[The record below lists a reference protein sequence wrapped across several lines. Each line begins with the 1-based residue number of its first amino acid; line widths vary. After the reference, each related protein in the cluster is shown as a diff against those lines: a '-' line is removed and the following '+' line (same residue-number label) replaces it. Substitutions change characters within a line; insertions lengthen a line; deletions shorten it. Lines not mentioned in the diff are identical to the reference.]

1 MVSKMGAWTLGD
13 IPWDHFDATKVNPE
27 LVPVVKAASM
37 VEYNADH
44 YRQYLNNVFDGDE
57 RTCRAIDQWSIEE
70 VQHGRALGHWAE
82 LADPEFNFNRSFRR
96 FVDKFNFPLEVT
108 ESVRGSR
115 PGELVA
121 RCMVETGTS
130 SFYSA
135 LADATEEPVL
145 KEICIR
151 IAEDEFAHYCLF
163 HSYMLRYLNAEN
175 LSLLERL
182 RVAFDRVV
190 ETEDDE
196 LASAYWAA
204 NGAGEHFDR
213 RSNSIAY
220 ARATLKYY
228 KPKHIARGVEMIFG
242 ALGLNPLGP
251 LGWTAT
257 RAMRAFIWYRGPFR
271 LWLSVIGENLKVIH
285 PTLLEVVRRLSAR

>member
-1 MVSKMGAWTLGD
+1 MGTWTLGD
-13 IPWDHFDATKVNPE
+13 IPWDHFDASKVNPE

-37 VEYNADH
+37 VEFNADD

-57 RTCRAIDQWSIEE
+57 KVCRAIDQWSVEE
-70 VQHGRALGHWAE
+70 VQHGRALGRWAE
-82 LADPEFNFNRSFRR
+82 LADPEFDFDRSFRR
-96 FVDKFNFPLEVT
+96 FVDNFNFPLEVT

-145 KEICIR
+145 KEICLR

-163 HSYMLRYLNAEN
+163 HSYMRRNLKSEN
-175 LSLLERL
+175 LSLLQRL
-182 RVAFDRVV
+182 RVAFDRVA

-204 NGAGEHFDR
+204 NRPGEHFDR
-213 RSNSIAY
+213 RSNSVAY

-242 ALGLNPLGP
+242 ALGLYPSGP
-251 LGWTAT
+251 LGWAAT
-257 RAMRAFIWYRGPFR
+257 RAVRTFIWYRGRFCPR
-271 LWLSVIGENLKVIH
+271 LAVIASDLAAK
-285 PTLLEVVRRLSAR
+285 RRPLPDVLHRLTAR